1 MTKTEEL
8 LNLIR
13 ENPELPVIPLVDT
26 DVVADDCYSWW
37 LGQWGYAKVTE
48 YYIGRDHIHIK
59 DEDDEEDVLVD
70 MEGCKYSCTQDGRD
84 VYDLSD
90 EEWDALYKSIPW
102 TRAIVVRI
110 TT

>member
-13 ENPELPVIPLVDT
+13 DNPELPVIPLVDT
-26 DVVADDCYSWW
+26 EVVADDCYSWW
-37 LGQWGYAKVTE
+37 LGKWGYTKVIE

-70 MEGCKYSCTQDGRD
+70 MEWCMYSCTQDGRD
-84 VYDLSD
+84 IFDLSD
-90 EEWDALYKSIPW
+90 EEWDTLYKSIPW
-102 TRAIVVRI
+102 TRAIAVYI